1 MASTALLSIPRGD
14 VDGNVLVHVTSNS
27 STQLLDLTIQAT
39 EGEYTFQT
47 KLKESELSLYKHRQF
62 TGSNDELRSIILHLF
77 LRTPATDAELVEGLE
92 LSALAEDD
100 IVTIRI
106 GKRYGRVKQQIASF
120 GIAKEVF
127 EIEMFPWAVESC
139 MALDTVNKQLQKH
152 QSEAQE
158 KDKMI
163 ENLTAQLKAL
173 TALKKEH
180 EELLLV
186 KFKELLNAKKAKIRE
201 LDRALESASA
211 AQDAEE
217 APRRDSG
224 KGKAVVESPEPKP
237 EPEPAPT
244 RGRRKAAPKAAPKAA
259 APSRKRKPAPP
270 PSDSDSDDFA
280 AAKMD
285 VDEPPKRTTRTTRAG
300 SKVPEKVAAKPPP
313 VENDDT
319 ATASE
324 DEPQSDRKDSED
336 EDELPPVRK
345 PIEFKSSKPAP
356 PPAKAIVEPADGGD
370 TTDDDEL

>member
-1 MASTALLSIPRGD
+1 MASTALLCVPRGD
-14 VDGNVLVHVTSNS
+14 ADGNILVHVTSSS

-47 KLKESELSLYKHRQF
+47 KCASMKESELSLYKHRQF
-62 TGSNDELRSIILHLF
+62 TGSNDELKSIILHLF
-77 LRTPATDAELVEGLE
+77 LRTLATDAELVEGLE

-139 MALDTVNKQLQKH
+139 MALDTVSKQLQKH
-152 QSEAQE
+152 QSEVQE

-163 ENLTAQLKAL
+163 VNLTAQLEAL
-173 TALKKEH
+173 TTLKKEH

-201 LDRALESASA
+201 LDRTLESASA
-211 AQDAEE
+211 TQDLKE

-224 KGKAVVESPEPKP
+224 KGKVVVESPEPKP
-237 EPEPAPT
+237 EPALT

-259 APSRKRKPAPP
+259 APSRKRKPALP
-270 PSDSDSDDFA
+270 PSNSDSDDFA

-285 VDEPPKRTTRTTRAG
+285 VDEPPKRTARTTRAS
-300 SKVPEKVAAKPPP
+300 SKVPEKVATKAPP

-319 ATASE
+319 ATSSE

-345 PIEFKSSKPAP
+345 PIEFKSSRPAP
-356 PPAKAIVEPADGGD
+356 PPAKAIVEPAD